1 MSGTPARTKSVTPTV
16 TPNPPARQ
24 SNGEAQSGD
33 GGKRM
38 FRRMNGEMIELP
50 ADMSVF
56 EAVRLEMEAVAAEK
70 KHGKGQQP
78 KPLKPKATVVTVQAA
93 AAKAAQ
99 KAKPKGQTDLNVK
112 KGKGGK
118 KAGAAKNPLQ
128 AAAKGKVGK
137 FLAML
142 GGPVLLRGVAKLAQ
156 LKANEQTHDD
166 PLTKL
171 GQTEKAVVPP
181 ALEGQSKSHGEQV
194 EALNQKPAP
203 EPKAEDASKAMLDSI
218 QANMPQSIED
228 VDNFK
233 RNGKGGHISRTV
245 MNMVQGHTNSVTDT
259 FGEMDK
265 PRPPAPP
272 THTPEA
278 LPPEEIAPATPNL
291 QLGAG
296 AIAPLKPEH
305 TDMSKFSKDSDDLL
319 KKEEISQEQLDMVDS
334 GDLAEANKDR
344 KQLKKDVK
352 DKPAAARKTAEHE
365 RKQVDTELQQEEQKG
380 RGEIKNKRKQS
391 LAATRGRQ
399 TGTKLTM
406 QQKRQKVTDDI
417 KAIYDKARN
426 KVTTR
431 LAELE
436 TQSMKRFDDGNATAS
451 KKFEDDVKREIE
463 AFKDQRYSGFWG
475 WAKKAKDW
483 LLGMDE
489 LPEVNEI
496 FQRNKGIFVD
506 TMNKLVA
513 DITADNKNVIA
524 ECKAEIEGAK
534 TEIAKYVKNLGPE
547 LKAEGE
553 SAMKEMTDRLN
564 ELDKEVDEKEKELA
578 QKLQDKQKAAIKAID
593 EKIEKMKEEMS
604 GALAKLGKLLLEAA
618 KKFFTWALQKFGYS
632 LSEIEGI
639 INKGAKVL
647 KAIFTKPIQFV
658 KNLFNAA
665 DQGFQN
671 FGKNFLTHLK
681 NALFSWLTGSL
692 TEVKLPESWDPKG
705 IASVALQMVG
715 ISYQNIRKHLVKII
729 PEPVVEGMEK
739 GFEIVKA
746 LITDGPMAAWDALK
760 DMAGEL
766 KDAFVDAVKSWIK
779 ETIIQ
784 KAIEFVAT
792 LIIPGAGIIRA
803 IVGIYDTI
811 VFFIQKAKDIAQM
824 IGNFMGSIGEIAMGN
839 IGAAAGALENGLA
852 QGLTLVISFLAKLI
866 KLDGITAKIRAALAK
881 IKDKVDGMMSKV
893 AKWIKEKAG
902 KLWGGVKNVAG
913 SVKDVIFSWWKKSK
927 SFKTKNKKQ
936 HKIFYKGENKNAR
949 LYVASEQ
956 KTLPTWLSLIN
967 IAVNKLQS
975 GSQERNNAEKNIT
988 EAENEYNEVLKVEK
1002 TVDYD
1007 RNTQYT
1013 DAEMEVINNKIDSS
1027 FERISILLSNLFPL
1041 IEDDEMTL
1049 KKAPEITE
1057 SVKSKTTKEPDRFN
1071 FIYSPDE
1078 MKLIVK
1084 SGLSLNVKDDV
1095 MTDMAFVGSRKDK
1108 IIRAPHLSQQME
1120 NWATII
1126 QPRGY
1131 PYWFQ
1136 SAEKFADWKKGV
1148 VNLLDQFDAKVVNIN
1163 VQGSALRKPT
1173 AKDIDVS
1180 ATATKSDF
1188 INIRDAAIEGF
1199 GGVEESKK
1207 AKNVKSAAEKG
1218 KIDVYNIKRKDLYNS
1233 GVKNDF
1239 KKMLRTMTSQYSKAV
1254 DVGMKIVLDGSEID
1268 INPKL

>member
-16 TPNPPARQ
+16 TPNPPTRQ

-99 KAKPKGQTDLNVK
+99 KAKPQGQTDLKGK
-112 KGKGGK
+112 KGKGVK

-218 QANMPQSIED
+218 QANMPQTIED

-233 RNGKGGHISRTV
+233 RNGKGGHIGRTV

-272 THTPEA
+272 AHTPEA
-278 LPPEEIAPATPNL
+278 LPPEEIAPGTPNL

-365 RKQVDTELQQEEQKG
+365 RKQVDTELQQDEQKG

-483 LLGMDE
+483 LMGMDE

-513 DITADNKNVIA
+513 DITADNKKVIA

-553 SAMKEMTDRLN
+553 SAMKEMTDKLN

-578 QKLQDKQKAAIKAID
+578 QKLKDKQAAAIKAID

-665 DQGFQN
+665 DQGFSN

-746 LITDGPMAAWDALK
+746 LISDGPMAAWEALK

-779 ETIIQ
+779 ETIIM
-784 KAIEFVAT
+784 KAIEFVAS

-893 AKWIKEKAG
+893 AKWIKEKATKLLKAVTGNKATVDTSEKITPEQNTKLTNAIDESEKILNTSNSKEEAEEKLPAVKQKYHLSALTLEAEGNSKFVPVAQINPG
-902 KLWGGVKNVAG
+902 KRGKHWTLLSKAQVKSIEKLGVVWAKEIKEKGRVNE
-913 SVKDVIFSWWKKSK
+913 
-927 SFKTKNKKQ
+927 
-936 HKIFYKGENKNAR
+936 YKADSIS
-949 LYVASEQ
+949 YV
-956 KTLPTWLSLIN
+956 
-967 IAVNKLQS
+967 
-975 GSQERNNAEKNIT
+975 NNADRVTVGKPVEEIAFPILKQIYEKQGMTVFQSVHIKTVLPNRVPFGGAQADIDFLVVGEHETEKLISAKIKPGETKPNKDRKAFKHYQEADIHNPSKYAFKNFGSSTSYNNIIGFDVFH
-988 EAENEYNEVLKVEK
+988 AESSSGMPIETFREKVLKRKVPVEK
-1002 TVDYD
+1002 INVEEVTLSDEAPNDTMKRFQLHID
-1007 RNTQYT
+1007 RNTLQKFLIQ
-1013 DAEMEVINNKIDSS
+1013 EINK
-1027 FERISILLSNLFPL
+1027 NL
-1041 IEDDEMTL
+1041 
-1049 KKAPEITE
+1049 
-1057 SVKSKTTKEPDRFN
+1057 
-1071 FIYSPDE
+1071 
-1078 MKLIVK
+1078 
-1084 SGLSLNVKDDV
+1084 
-1095 MTDMAFVGSRKDK
+1095 
-1108 IIRAPHLSQQME
+1108 
-1120 NWATII
+1120 
-1126 QPRGY
+1126 
-1131 PYWFQ
+1131 
-1136 SAEKFADWKKGV
+1136 
-1148 VNLLDQFDAKVVNIN
+1148 
-1163 VQGSALRKPT
+1163 
-1173 AKDIDVS
+1173 
-1180 ATATKSDF
+1180 
-1188 INIRDAAIEGF
+1188 
-1199 GGVEESKK
+1199 
-1207 AKNVKSAAEKG
+1207 
-1218 KIDVYNIKRKDLYNS
+1218 
-1233 GVKNDF
+1233 
-1239 KKMLRTMTSQYSKAV
+1239 
-1254 DVGMKIVLDGSEID
+1254 
-1268 INPKL
+1268 

>member
-1 MSGTPARTKSVTPTV
+1 MSAPARTHSVTPTV
-16 TPNPPARQ
+16 TPATTQTRPAAE
-24 SNGEAQSGD
+24 SQSGD

-56 EAVRLEMEAVAAEK
+56 EAVRLEMEAMAAEK

-78 KPLKPKATVVTVQAA
+78 KPLKPKTTVVSVQAA

-99 KAKPKGQTDLNVK
+99 KAKPKSKTDLKGK

-118 KAGAAKNPLQ
+118 KAGGAKNPLQ

-218 QANMPQSIED
+218 QANMPQTIED

-233 RNGKGGHISRTV
+233 RNGKGGHIGRTV

-272 THTPEA
+272 THTPET

-344 KQLKKDVK
+344 KQLKKDVN

-426 KVTTR
+426 KVTAR

-436 TQSMKRFDDGNATAS
+436 TQSMKRFDDGNAVAS

-463 AFKDQRYSGFWG
+463 AFKDRRYSGFWG

-506 TMNKLVA
+506 TMNTLVA
-513 DITADNKNVIA
+513 DITADNKKVIA

-534 TEIAKYVKNLGPE
+534 TEIAKYVKNLDPE

-553 SAMKEMTDRLN
+553 SAMKEMTDKLN
-564 ELDKEVDEKEKELA
+564 ELDKEVEEKEKELA
-578 QKLQDKQKAAIKAID
+578 QKLKDKQAAAIKAID

-665 DQGFQN
+665 DQGFSN

-746 LITDGPMAAWDALK
+746 LITDGPMAAWEALK

-779 ETIIQ
+779 ETIIM
-784 KAIEFVAT
+784 KAIEFVAS

-902 KLWGGVKNVAG
+902 KLFGRDKANDSKSGADDEKDPSVQVVKNA
-913 SVKDVIFSWWKKSK
+913 VKEVEAKANSNNGELPEDSTTLLTGI
-927 SFKTKNKKQ
+927 KNK
-936 HKIFYKGENKNAR
+936 YKLKDLRLEKGKDGFFNVHGEVNPRFTGDLELLSDAQRKELKREVPRFVDIITRPENNDRAKGKNALIEYR
-949 LYVASEQ
+949 TNPVEFLSTEGGPGSTIVGGAVESLSLVSLKDELKNTPEFSILESVRMAPIDISGNNLKPNSHQNEIDFLILGNNKIQ
-956 KTLPTWLSLIN
+956 KIVSAKANHARVDVKVEHNKISLIN
-967 IAVNKLQS
+967 GFPNHAGPDKMTQYSNKYLDYAIKRDNDRKEVYDVF
-975 GSQERNNAEKNIT
+975 GAILLFT
-988 EAENEYNEVLKVEK
+988 EDRDEK
-1002 TVDYD
+1002 TMGVDAFKSRYLN
-1007 RNTQYT
+1007 R
-1013 DAEMEVINNKIDSS
+1013 
-1027 FERISILLSNLFPL
+1027 
-1041 IEDDEMTL
+1041 
-1049 KKAPEITE
+1049 
-1057 SVKSKTTKEPDRFN
+1057 VK
-1071 FIYSPDE
+1071 
-1078 MKLIVK
+1078 V
-1084 SGLSLNVKDDV
+1084 
-1095 MTDMAFVGSRKDK
+1095 DK
-1108 IIRAPHLSQQME
+1108 IEVEGRALS
-1120 NWATII
+1120 
-1126 QPRGY
+1126 P
-1131 PYWFQ
+1131 
-1136 SAEKFADWKKGV
+1136 AD
-1148 VNLLDQFDAKVVNIN
+1148 
-1163 VQGSALRKPT
+1163 PT
-1173 AKDIDVS
+1173 EFVRSRTKTLGI
-1180 ATATKSDF
+1180 TKSRLIPILAEY
-1188 INIRDAAIEGF
+1188 INRHL
-1199 GGVEESKK
+1199 K
-1207 AKNVKSAAEKG
+1207 
-1218 KIDVYNIKRKDLYNS
+1218 
-1233 GVKNDF
+1233 
-1239 KKMLRTMTSQYSKAV
+1239 
-1254 DVGMKIVLDGSEID
+1254 
-1268 INPKL
+1268 